1 MGINCTVLGHVG
13 GDGEL
18 RVLPDGTSVLNFS
31 VASNEGKGDKSN
43 TTWVKCALFGKRA
56 GTLAQYITKG
66 KMVSVSGSLSNRSYE
81 KNGEKH
87 YVLECRV
94 NEFEFAG
101 GPKGEGQ
108 QAPRQDAADSGNGS
122 GGGGADDIPFATC
135 GDVAPTAACWE
146 RF

>member
-1 MGINCTVLGHVG
+1 
-13 GDGEL
+13 
-18 RVLPDGTSVLNFS
+18 
-31 VASNEGKGDKSN
+31 
-43 TTWVKCALFGKRA
+43 
-56 GTLAQYITKG
+56 
-66 KMVSVSGSLSNRSYE
+66 MVSVSGSLSNRSYE

-135 GDVAPTAACWE
+135 GDVAPTAARWE

>member
-108 QAPRQDAADSGNGS
+108 QAPR
-122 GGGGADDIPFATC
+122 
-135 GDVAPTAACWE
+135 
-146 RF
+146 